1 MKPTAYLR
9 GQEPRGYGTATLL
22 LDGHGLFFNQ

>member
-1 MKPTAYLR
+1 MKPTTDLQ
-9 GQEPRGYGTATLL
+9 GQVPRGYGTATLL